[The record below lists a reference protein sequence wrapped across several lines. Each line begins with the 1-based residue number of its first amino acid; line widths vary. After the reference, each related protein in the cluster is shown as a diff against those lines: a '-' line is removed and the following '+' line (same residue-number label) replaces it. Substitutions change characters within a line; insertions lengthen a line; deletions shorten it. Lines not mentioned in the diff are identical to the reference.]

1 MDAIIS
7 TKIVSKT
14 DFPRLLGLA
23 IWVTLHHSYDA
34 AWADRLSDAVSRLQ
48 GSLDLGPDRRDT
60 AAWVGCLVDAA
71 QQLWGCLDWLCVA
84 A

>member
-7 TKIVSKT
+7 TKIASKT
-14 DFPRLLGLA
+14 DFPTVAHRLLGLA

-60 AAWVGCLVDAA
+60 AA
-71 QQLWGCLDWLCVA
+71 
-84 A
+84 